1 MSNRRRIHHNIIKL
15 VLLAS
20 MICAAIPTASALQGE
35 ELAGVCSDDK
45 DKFKQGFCIG
55 YLTGVSETLTGV
67 LQTSG
72 ICAPKDL
79 TIEKLITAVATYSS
93 NHADKRKGPGVSLVW
108 SALVDTWPCPGMK
121 TPGRAGGSSK
131 PQ

>member
-1 MSNRRRIHHNIIKL
+1 MSNRHRFRNNIVRW

-20 MICAAIPTASALQGE
+20 IFCAAIPTASALQGE

-45 DKFKQGFCIG
+45 DKFKQGFCVG
-55 YLTGVSETLTGV
+55 YLSGVSETLTGV

-72 ICAPKDL
+72 ICAPKDI

-93 NHADKRKGPGVSLVW
+93 EHDEKRRGPAVSLVW
-108 SALVDTWPCPGMK
+108 SALVDAWPCPGMK
-121 TPGRAGGSSK
+121 TPERSGGNSK

>member
-1 MSNRRRIHHNIIKL
+1 MNKHRRIRNNLIHVI
-15 VLLAS
+15 LLLS
-20 MICAAIPTASALQGE
+20 LLCAAIPTASALQGE

-45 DKFKQGFCIG
+45 DKFKQGFCVG

-79 TIEKLITAVATYSS
+79 TIEKLITVVATYSS

-108 SALVDTWPCPGMK
+108 SALVDAWPCPGMK
-121 TPGRAGGSSK
+121 TPERSGGDSK
-131 PQ
+131 PK

>member
-1 MSNRRRIHHNIIKL
+1 MSNRCRIRNNIVRSVL
-15 VLLAS
+15 VAL
-20 MICAAIPTASALQGE
+20 MFCAAIPTASALQGE

-45 DKFKQGFCIG
+45 DKFKQGFCVG
-55 YLTGVSETLTGV
+55 YLSGVSETLTGV

-93 NHADKRKGPGVSLVW
+93 NHDDKRRGPAVSLVW
-108 SALVDTWPCPGMK
+108 SALVDAWPCPGMK
-121 TPGRAGGSSK
+121 TPERSGGNSK

>member
-1 MSNRRRIHHNIIKL
+1 MSNRRRIRNNFIRPLL
-15 VLLAS
+15 VTL
-20 MICAAIPTASALQGE
+20 MFCAAIPNASALQGE
-35 ELAGVCSDDK
+35 ELAGVCSDDN

-55 YLTGVSETLTGV
+55 YLTGVSETLTSV

-72 ICAPKDL
+72 ICAPKDI

-93 NHADKRKGPGVSLVW
+93 NHEDKRKGPGVSLVW
-108 SALVDTWPCPGMK
+108 SALVETWPCPGMK
-121 TPGRAGGSSK
+121 TPERSGGNSK

>member
-1 MSNRRRIHHNIIKL
+1 MSNRCQIRNNIIKVVLL
-15 VLLAS
+15 VLIYCLAT
-20 MICAAIPTASALQGE
+20 PTAFALQGE

-45 DKFKQGFCIG
+45 DKFKQGFCVG

-72 ICAPKDL
+72 ICAPKDV

-93 NHADKRKGPGVSLVW
+93 NHDDKRQGPAVNLVW
-108 SALVDTWPCPGMK
+108 SALVDAWPCPGMK
-121 TPGRAGGSSK
+121 TPEPTGGSSK